1 MTTSKT
7 YRGWLVEGWN
17 GETETLNLKDDLFR
31 HSDDEIL
38 ADMIT
43 DDINR
48 YGDNLTVRYFIVDKD
63 VSKQELEESL
73 VKQVIGVGDA
83 SYCMRYSDI
92 TGYLWTDEDLVV
104 GGHDLMAELRGNIGK
119 FLHMEIEYN
128 E

>member
-17 GETETLNLKDDLFR
+17 GETETLNLKDDLFHHR
-31 HSDDEIL
+31 DGEIL
-38 ADMIT
+38 ADTIT
-43 DDINR
+43 GHINR
-48 YGDNLTVRYFIVDKD
+48 YGDNLTVRYFIVDKE
-63 VSKQELEESL
+63 VSKQELEENL
-73 VKQVIGVGDA
+73 VKQVMGIGDA